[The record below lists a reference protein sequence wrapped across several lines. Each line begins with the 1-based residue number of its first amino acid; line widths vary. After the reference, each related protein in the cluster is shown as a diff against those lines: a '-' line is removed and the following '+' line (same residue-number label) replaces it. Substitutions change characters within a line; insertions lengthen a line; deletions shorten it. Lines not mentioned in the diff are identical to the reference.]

1 MRRTILIT
9 LALVS
14 LGARDAFAQEK
25 LYPAMFPLGDVKL
38 LDGPF
43 KQRMDLNGKTLL
55 AYDVDRLMQ
64 PFLKEAGLAAKGTAF
79 PNWSGLD
86 GHVGGHYLSALAMH
100 YAATGDAQIKT
111 RMDYVVSELKRA
123 QDANGKDANF
133 VGYLSGVPNG
143 KAMWLKFK
151 AGDAGAQNGYWV
163 PWYNIHKTY
172 AGLRDAWLYG
182 GDETAKTMFLKL
194 CDWGITITNGL
205 TDAKMESM
213 MGTEFGGMNE
223 VYADA
228 YAITKDAKYLD
239 AAKKWSHKWLLN
251 AMAAGTD
258 NLDNKHA
265 NTQVPKAIGFARIA
279 ELSGDA
285 TYTKGAD
292 FFWST
297 VTGKRSIAIGANSR
311 QEYFPDASKYT
322 DFVNVPEGP
331 ESCNSYNMLK
341 LTEDLFRMNPQAKYA
356 DFYERSLFNHI
367 LSIIH
372 PSHGGYV
379 YFTPARPR
387 HYRVYSKVNS
397 AMWCCVGSGME
408 NPGKYAQFAYVHKN
422 DSLFVN
428 LFMATE
434 LNWKEKGVKITQ
446 TTAFPEEEKTKLTI
460 ATAAPAKFRLL
471 IRHPSWVRADEFK
484 VVVGADTV
492 SSQSIAS
499 SYVEVNR
506 TWNDGDV
513 VTVLLPMRNSVE
525 QLPNVANYFAILHG
539 PIVLGAKTGTE
550 NLTGLVADDGRWSHI
565 AGGTQLDLTQ
575 APMLAAKP
583 DSIASRLVPVSGKPL
598 TFKAPFLFAAK
609 KDTSLVFEPFYKIH
623 DVRYMMYWMLMTDQK
638 TLDSLSK
645 AQAAALLLEGRTIDR
660 LVPGQ
665 QQPEVD
671 HAMTE
676 TNSTAGVA
684 NGESY
689 RSAGSCTGGSGGSI
703 AYVLDTKS
711 ETDLSLMV
719 RYWGDETSC
728 TRTFDI
734 LVDGQKL
741 ATENLVNKWK
751 KSEFVNQEYAIPNSL
766 VQGKTSINVKFQ
778 ATSGTVGGLF
788 GVRLLRKTAST
799 VVVERTASLDGRS
812 FVHVTAKGST
822 LLLDLAEAS
831 DVPITVLVHRLDGRS
846 VRNLVLPAGVVR
858 GELDLRGKTGLFV
871 VQVVRE
877 GALIQASRISIV
889 R

>member
-1 MRRTILIT
+1 MKKTIVFLLGLGL
-9 LALVS
+9 LAGCEVL
-14 LGARDAFAQEK
+14 AQDK
-25 LYPAMFPLGDVKL
+25 LYPSMFPLGDVKL

-64 PFLKEAGLAAKGTAF
+64 PYLKEAGLTAKGAAF
-79 PNWSGLD
+79 PNWAGLD

-100 YAATGDAQIKT
+100 YAATKDAQIKT

-123 QDANGKDANF
+123 QDQNGKDANF

-151 AGDAGAQNGYWV
+151 GGDAGAQNGYWV

-172 AGLRDAWLYG
+172 AGLRDAWVYA
-182 GDETAKTMFLKL
+182 GDETSKAMFLKL

-213 MGTEFGGMNE
+213 MGTEYGGMNE

-228 YAITKDAKYLD
+228 YSMTKDVKYLN

-251 AMAAGTD
+251 AMSANSD

-265 NTQVPKAIGFARIA
+265 NTQVPKAVGFARIA
-279 ELSGDA
+279 ELSNDA
-285 TYTKGAD
+285 TYTKGAQ
-292 FFWST
+292 FFWTT

-322 DFVNVPEGP
+322 DYVNVPEGP

-341 LTEDLFRMNPQAKYA
+341 LTEDLFRISPQAKYA
-356 DFYERSLFNHI
+356 DFYERSLFNHV
-367 LSIIH
+367 LSMIH

-387 HYRVYSKVNS
+387 HYRNYSKVNS

-408 NPGKYAQFAYVHKN
+408 NPAKYAQFAYMHKN

-434 LNWKEKGVKITQ
+434 LNWKEKGVKIAQ
-446 TTAFPEEEKTKLTI
+446 TTAFPEEEKTKFTI
-460 ATAAPAKFRLL
+460 TAAAPAKFRLL
-471 IRHPSWVRADEFK
+471 IRHPSWVRANEMK
-484 VVVGADTV
+484 VVVGSDTV
-492 SSQSIAS
+492 SSQSPVS

-506 TWNDGDV
+506 TWNNGDV

-525 QLPNVANYFAILHG
+525 QLPNVANYYAILHG

-550 NLTGLVADDGRWSHI
+550 SLNGLVADDGRWSHI

-583 DSIASRLVPVSGKPL
+583 DSIASRLVPVAGKPL
-598 TFKAPFLFAAK
+598 TFKAPFLFSAK

-623 DVRYMMYWMLMTDQK
+623 DARYMMYWMLMTDQK

-645 AQAAALLLEGRTIDR
+645 AQAAALLLEGRTVDR
-660 LVPGQ
+660 LTPGQ

-671 HAMTE
+671 HKMVQ
-676 TNSTAGVA
+676 TNTTASV
-684 NGESY
+684 NQGESL
-689 RSAGSCTGGSGGSI
+689 RSGGSCTGGTGASVTYELSTNGE
-703 AYVLDTKS
+703 A
-711 ETDLSLMV
+711 DLSLWV
-719 RYWGDETSC
+719 RYWGNETTCS
-728 TRTFDI
+728 RTFDI
-734 LVDGQKL
+734 LVDGQKV
-741 ATENLVNKWK
+741 ATETLESKWK
-751 KSEFVNQEYAIPNSL
+751 VNEFKNVEYTLPNSL
-766 VQGKTSINVKFQ
+766 VAGKSIVTVKFQ
-778 ATSGTVGGLF
+778 ATSGMVGGLY
-788 GVRLLRKTAST
+788 GVRLLRKTPLTGIVTKST
-799 VVVERTASLDGRS
+799 SLDGLPFVQLIRKAGSLGLELAPAEVATTVQIRRS
-812 FVHVTAKGST
+812 NGRLVKSKTIAAGIQHDEVDLKGVHGP
-822 LLLDLAEAS
+822 L
-831 DVPITVLVHRLDGRS
+831 
-846 VRNLVLPAGVVR
+846 
-858 GELDLRGKTGLFV
+858 V
-871 VQVVRE
+871 VQIVRS
-877 GALIQASRISIV
+877 GALIQASLVSIPE
-889 R
+889 

>member
-1 MRRTILIT
+1 MRKIT
-9 LALVS
+9 RFALALG
-14 LGARDAFAQEK
+14 LACATNLLAQDK

-64 PFLKEAGLAAKGTAF
+64 PFLKEAGLTAKGAAF
-79 PNWSGLD
+79 TNWAGLD

-111 RMDYVVSELKRA
+111 RMDYVIGELKRS

-143 KAMWLKFK
+143 KALWLKIRS
-151 AGDAGAQNGYWV
+151 GNTGAQWDYWV

-172 AGLRDAWLYG
+172 AGLRDAWLYA
-182 GDETAKTMFLKL
+182 GDETAKTLFLKL
-194 CDWGITITNGL
+194 CDWGLTITDPL
-205 TDAKMESM
+205 SDAAVEGM
-213 MGTEFGGMNE
+213 MGNEYGGMNE

-228 YAITKDAKYLD
+228 YGMTKDVKYLN

-285 TYTKGAD
+285 AYVKGAQ

-341 LTEDLFRMNPQAKYA
+341 LTEDLFRMSPQAKYA

-367 LSIIH
+367 LSVIH
-372 PSHGGYV
+372 PGHGGYV

-428 LFMATE
+428 LFLASE
-434 LNWKEKGVKITQ
+434 LNWKERGVKITQ
-446 TTAFPEEEKTKLTI
+446 TTAFPEEERTKLTI
-460 ATAAPAKFRLL
+460 STAAPAKFRLL
-471 IRHPSWVRADEFK
+471 IRHPSWVRGDEFK
-484 VVVGADTV
+484 VVIGTDTV
-492 SSQSIAS
+492 SSQSTAS

-513 VTVLLPMRNSVE
+513 VTVLLPMHNSVE
-525 QLPNVANYFAILHG
+525 PLPNVANYVAILHG
-539 PIVLGAKTGTE
+539 PVVLGAKTGTE
-550 NLTGLVADDGRWSHI
+550 SLTGLVADDGRWSHI

-583 DSIASRLVPVSGKPL
+583 DSIASRLVPVPGKPL
-598 TFKAPFLFAAK
+598 TFKAPYLFAAK

-623 DVRYMMYWMLMTDQK
+623 DARYMMYWMLMTDQK

-645 AQAAALLLEGRTIDR
+645 AQAAALLMEGRTIDR

-671 HAMTE
+671 HKMAQV
-676 TNSTAGVA
+676 NSTAGVA

-689 RSAGSCTGGSGGSI
+689 RSAGSCTDGSGGSI
-703 AYVLDTKS
+703 AYELDTKS

-719 RYWGDETSC
+719 RYWGNETSC

-751 KSEFVNQEYAIPNSL
+751 KSDFVNQEYAIPNGL
-766 VQGKTSINVKFQ
+766 VQGKSKIEVKFQ

-788 GVRLLRKTAST
+788 GVRLLRKTAT
-799 VVVERTASLDGRS
+799 TGVAERTASLDGRS
-812 FVHVTAKGST
+812 FVHVAAKGST
-822 LLLDLAEAS
+822 LLLDLVEAC
-831 DVPITVLVHRLDGRS
+831 DVPTTVLVHRLDGRS
-846 VRNLVLPAGVVR
+846 VRSLVLPAGAAR
-858 GELDLRGKTGLFV
+858 GEIDLRGRTGLFV
-871 VQVVRE
+871 VQVMRE
-877 GALIQASRISIV
+877 GARIQASRISIV

>member
-1 MRRTILIT
+1 MPKKTFLT
-9 LALVS
+9 VVLFALLSRHEV
-14 LGARDAFAQEK
+14 AAQAQ
-25 LYPAMFPLGDVKL
+25 LYPSMFPLGDVKL

-43 KQRMDLNGKTLL
+43 KDREVLNSKTLL

-64 PFLKEAGLAAKGTAF
+64 PFLKEAGLTAKGTAF

-86 GHVGGHYLSALAMH
+86 GHVGGHYLSALAMQ
-100 YAATGDAQIKT
+100 YAATSDAQIKT

-123 QDANGKDANF
+123 QDANGNDANF

-151 AGDAGAQNGYWV
+151 GGDAGAQSSYWV

-182 GDETAKTMFLKL
+182 GSETAKTMFLKL
-194 CDWGITITNGL
+194 CDWGSTITNGL
-205 TDAKMESM
+205 TDSKMESM
-213 MGTEFGGMNE
+213 MGTEHGGMNE

-228 YAITKDAKYLD
+228 YAMTKDVKYLN

-251 AMAAGTD
+251 AMSANND
-258 NLDNKHA
+258 NLDNVHA

-279 ELSGDA
+279 EVSGDA
-285 TYTKGAD
+285 TYTKGAQ

-297 VTGKRSIAIGANSR
+297 VTGKRTIAIGANSR
-311 QEYFPDASKYT
+311 QEYFPDASKYS
-322 DFVNVPEGP
+322 DFVNVAEGP

-341 LTEDLFRMNPQAKYA
+341 LTEDLFRMTPQAKYA

-367 LSIIH
+367 LSTIH
-372 PSHGGYV
+372 PGHGGYV

-408 NPGKYAQFAYVHKN
+408 NPTKYAQFAYLHQG

-434 LNWKEKGVKITQ
+434 LNWKDKGVKITQ
-446 TTAFPEEEKTKLTI
+446 TTSFPEEEKTTLTI
-460 ATAAPAKFRLL
+460 SVASPTKFRLL
-471 IRHPSWVRADEFK
+471 VRHPSWVRANEMK
-484 VVVGADTV
+484 IVVGTDTV
-492 SSQSIAS
+492 SSQSPVS

-513 VTVLLPMRNSVE
+513 VQVLLPMHNSVE
-525 QLPNVANYFAILHG
+525 PMPNLASYVAILHG

-565 AGGTQLDLTQ
+565 AGGPMLDLTQ
-575 APMLAAKP
+575 APMLAAKL
-583 DSIASRLVPVSGKPL
+583 DSIPGRLVPVPGAPL

-609 KDTSLVFEPFYKIH
+609 KDTSLLFEPFYKIH
-623 DVRYMMYWMLMTDQK
+623 DSRYMMYWMLMTDQK
-638 TLDSLSK
+638 TLDSLSA
-645 AQAAALLLEGRTIDR
+645 AQQAALLLEGRTVDR

-671 HAMTE
+671 HQMVQ
-676 TNSTAGVA
+676 TNSTAGLSQ
-684 NGESY
+684 GESN
-689 RSAGSCTGGSGGSI
+689 RSAGSCSGGTGGSIS
-703 AYVLDTKS
+703 YTMDTKG
-711 ETDLSLMV
+711 EADLSLMV
-719 RYWGDETSC
+719 RYWGNETTC

-741 ATENLVNKWK
+741 ITENILNKWK
-751 KSEFVNQEYAIPNSL
+751 KNDFVNQEYAIPNS
-766 VQGKTSINVKFQ
+766 VVAGKKTVVVTFQ
-778 ATSGTVGGLF
+778 ATTGTIGGLYGVRILRKTPLVEVRRKGVATDRPVLKTVGGNL
-788 GVRLLRKTAST
+788 VVDLRKSST
-799 VVVERTASLDGRS
+799 QPT
-812 FVHVTAKGST
+812 
-822 LLLDLAEAS
+822 
-831 DVPITVLVHRLDGRS
+831 TVLVRGVDGSLLKS
-846 VRNLVLPAGVVR
+846 VVLPSGTIRSEIRGVYGVVS
-858 GELDLRGKTGLFV
+858 
-871 VQVVRE
+871 VQVLQNDR
-877 GALIQASRISIV
+877 LILASV
-889 R
+889 AYLPL

>member
-1 MRRTILIT
+1 MRKSILF
-9 LALVS
+9 ALCS
-14 LGARDAFAQEK
+14 GLLCASESAAQDK
-25 LYPAMFPLGDVKL
+25 LYPSMFPLGDVKL

-43 KQRMDLNGKTLL
+43 KQRMDLNSKTLL
-55 AYDVDRLMQ
+55 SYDVDRLLQ
-64 PFLKEAGLAAKGTAF
+64 PFLKEAGLTAKGTAF
-79 PNWSGLD
+79 SNWSGLD
-86 GHVGGHYLSALAMH
+86 GHVGGHYLSALAMD

-111 RMDYVVSELKRA
+111 RMDYVISELKRA

-133 VGYLSGVPNG
+133 VGYVSGVPNG

-151 AGDAGAQNGYWV
+151 GGDAGAQSGYWV
-163 PWYNIHKTY
+163 PWYNIHKTF
-172 AGLRDAWLYG
+172 AGLRDAWLYA

-213 MGTEFGGMNE
+213 MGTEYGGMNE

-228 YAITKDAKYLD
+228 YGMTKDVKYLN

-251 AMAAGTD
+251 AMSASTD

-285 TYTKGAD
+285 TYTKGAQY
-292 FFWST
+292 FWTT

-341 LTEDLFRMNPQAKYA
+341 LTENLFRMSPQAKYA

-367 LSIIH
+367 LSVIH

-408 NPGKYAQFAYVHKN
+408 NPAKYTQFAYLHKN

-446 TTAFPEEEKTKLTI
+446 TTTFPEEEKTRLAI

-471 IRHPSWVRADEFK
+471 IRHPSWVRANEMK
-484 VVVGADTV
+484 IVVGSDTV
-492 SSQSIAS
+492 SGQSTVS
-499 SYVEVNR
+499 SYVEINR

-513 VTVLLPMRNSVE
+513 VTILLPMHNSVE

-550 NLTGLVADDGRWSHI
+550 SLTGLVADDGRWSHI
-565 AGGTQLDLTQ
+565 ASGTQLDLTQ

-583 DSIASRLVPVSGKPL
+583 DSIASRLVPVEGKPL
-598 TFKAPFLFAAK
+598 TFKAPFLFASK

-623 DVRYMMYWMLMTDQK
+623 DARYMMYWMLMTDQK
-638 TLDSLSK
+638 TLDSLSA

-660 LVPGQ
+660 ITPGQ

-671 HAMTE
+671 HKMEQVNTV
-676 TNSTAGVA
+676 SGV
-684 NGESY
+684 NQGESY
-689 RSAGSCTGGSGGSI
+689 RDGGSCTGGSGASVS
-703 AYVLDTKS
+703 YELSTNDES
-711 ETDLSLMV
+711 DLSLWV
-719 RYWGDETSC
+719 RYWGNETSC

-734 LVDGQKL
+734 LVDGQKI
-741 ATENLVNKWK
+741 ATETLVNKWK
-751 KSEFVNQEYAIPNSL
+751 KSEFVNVEYALPNSL
-766 VQGKTSINVKFQ
+766 VAGKTIVTVKFQ
-778 ATSGTVGGLF
+778 ATSGMVGGLY

-799 VVVERTASLDGRS
+799 EIVSRSASLDGRP
-812 FVHVTAKGST
+812 FVKLSLEQST
-822 LLLDLAEAS
+822 LVFDLTKTSNVA
-831 DVPITVLVHRLDGRS
+831 TVIRVRSLDGQIVASRS
-846 VRNLVLPAGVVR
+846 IPAGK
-858 GELDLRGKTGLFV
+858 LRGKLELSGANGPLV
-871 VQVVRE
+871 VQILRA
-877 GALIQASRISIV
+877 GALIQASLVSNPQ
-889 R
+889 

>member
-1 MRRTILIT
+1 MKKTTLI
-9 LALVS
+9 
-14 LGARDAFAQEK
+14 AFAMGFVCVGKAIAQDK
-25 LYPAMFPLGDVKL
+25 LYPSMFPLGNVKL

-64 PFLKEAGLAAKGTAF
+64 PYLKEAGLTAKGAVF
-79 PNWSGLD
+79 PNWAGLD

-111 RMDYVVSELKRA
+111 RMDYVIGELKRS

-133 VGYLSGVPNG
+133 AGYLSGVPNG
-143 KAMWLKFK
+143 KALWLKIK
-151 AGDAGAQNGYWV
+151 SGNTGAQWDYWV

-172 AGLRDAWLYG
+172 AGLRDAWLYA

-194 CDWGITITNGL
+194 CDWGLTITDPL
-205 TDAKMESM
+205 SDAAVEGM
-213 MGTEFGGMNE
+213 MGNEYGGMNE

-228 YAITKDAKYLD
+228 YGMTKNVKYLN

-285 TYTKGAD
+285 AYTKGAQY
-292 FFWST
+292 FWST

-322 DFVNVPEGP
+322 DYVNVPEGP

-367 LSIIH
+367 LSVIH
-372 PSHGGYV
+372 PGHGGYV

-387 HYRVYSKVNS
+387 HYQVYSKVNS

-408 NPGKYAQFAYVHKN
+408 NPGKYAQFAYVHKS

-428 LFMATE
+428 LFLASE

-446 TTAFPEEEKTKLTI
+446 TTAFPEEERTKLTV

-471 IRHPSWVRADEFK
+471 IRHPSWVKSGEFK
-484 VVVGADTV
+484 VVVGTDTV
-492 SSQSIAS
+492 SSQSNAS

-506 TWNDGDV
+506 TWNNGDV
-513 VTVLLPMRNSVE
+513 VTVLLPMHNSVE
-525 QLPNVANYFAILHG
+525 AMPNVANYVAILHG

-550 NLTGLVADDGRWSHI
+550 SLTGLVADDGRWSHI
-565 AGGTQLDLTQ
+565 AGGPQLDLTQ

-583 DSIASRLVPVSGKPL
+583 DSIASRLVPVPGKPL

-623 DVRYMMYWMLMTDQK
+623 DARYMMYWMLLTDAK

-671 HAMTE
+671 HKMTS
-676 TNSTAGVA
+676 TNSTTGIA

-689 RSAGSCTGGSGGSI
+689 RSAGSCTGGTGGSI
-703 AYVLDTKS
+703 AYELDTKS

-719 RYWGDETSC
+719 RYWGNETSC

-741 ATENLVNKWK
+741 ATENLINKWK
-751 KSEFVNQEYAIPNSL
+751 KNEFVNQEYVIPNSL
-766 VQGKTSINVKFQ
+766 VQGKARIEVKFQ

-788 GVRLLRKTAST
+788 GVRLLRKQVTTGVAELT
-799 VVVERTASLDGRS
+799 PSLDGRS
-812 FVHVTAKGST
+812 FVQVAAKGTT
-822 LLLDLAEAS
+822 LLLDMPEAS
-831 DVPITVLVHRLDGRS
+831 EVPTTVSVRRLDGRS
-846 VRNLVLPAGVVR
+846 VRSFVLPAGAMH
-858 GELDLRGKTGLFV
+858 GEIDLRGRAGLFV

>member
-1 MRRTILIT
+1 MKKTIVFLLGLGL
-9 LALVS
+9 LAGCEVL
-14 LGARDAFAQEK
+14 AQDK
-25 LYPAMFPLGDVKL
+25 LYPSMFPLGDVKL

-64 PFLKEAGLAAKGTAF
+64 PYLKEAGLTAKGAAF
-79 PNWSGLD
+79 PNWAGLD

-100 YAATGDAQIKT
+100 YAATKDAQIKT

-123 QDANGKDANF
+123 QDQNGKDANF

-151 AGDAGAQNGYWV
+151 GGDAGAQNGYWV

-172 AGLRDAWLYG
+172 AGLRDAWVYA
-182 GDETAKTMFLKL
+182 GDETSKAMFLKL

-213 MGTEFGGMNE
+213 MGTEYGGMNE

-228 YAITKDAKYLD
+228 YSMTKDVKYLN

-251 AMAAGTD
+251 AMSANSD

-265 NTQVPKAIGFARIA
+265 NTQVPKAVGFARIA
-279 ELSGDA
+279 ELSNDA
-285 TYTKGAD
+285 TYTKGAQ
-292 FFWST
+292 FFWTT

-322 DFVNVPEGP
+322 DYVNVPEGP

-341 LTEDLFRMNPQAKYA
+341 LTEDLFRISPQAKYA
-356 DFYERSLFNHI
+356 DFYERSLFNHV
-367 LSIIH
+367 LSMIH

-387 HYRVYSKVNS
+387 HYRNYSKVNS

-408 NPGKYAQFAYVHKN
+408 NPAKYAQFAYMHKN

-434 LNWKEKGVKITQ
+434 LNWKEKGVKIAQ
-446 TTAFPEEEKTKLTI
+446 TTAFPEEEKTRFTI
-460 ATAAPAKFRLL
+460 TAAAPAKFRLL
-471 IRHPSWVRADEFK
+471 IRHPSWVRANEMK
-484 VVVGADTV
+484 VVVGSDTV
-492 SSQSIAS
+492 SSQSPVS

-506 TWNDGDV
+506 TWNNGDV

-525 QLPNVANYFAILHG
+525 QLPNVANYYAILHG

-550 NLTGLVADDGRWSHI
+550 SLNGLVADDGRWSHI

-583 DSIASRLVPVSGKPL
+583 DSIASRLVPVAGKPL
-598 TFKAPFLFAAK
+598 TFKAPFLFSAK

-623 DVRYMMYWMLMTDQK
+623 DARYMMYWMLMTDQK

-645 AQAAALLLEGRTIDR
+645 AQAAALLLEGRTVDR
-660 LVPGQ
+660 LTPGQ

-671 HAMTE
+671 HKMVQ
-676 TNSTAGVA
+676 TNTTASV
-684 NGESY
+684 NQGESL
-689 RSAGSCTGGSGGSI
+689 RSGGSCTGGTGASVTYELSTNGE
-703 AYVLDTKS
+703 A
-711 ETDLSLMV
+711 DLSLWV
-719 RYWGDETSC
+719 RYWGNETTCS
-728 TRTFDI
+728 RTFDI
-734 LVDGQKL
+734 LVDGQKV
-741 ATENLVNKWK
+741 ATETLESKWK
-751 KSEFVNQEYAIPNSL
+751 VNEFKNVEYTLPNSL
-766 VQGKTSINVKFQ
+766 VAGKSIVTVKFQ
-778 ATSGTVGGLF
+778 ATSGMVGGLY
-788 GVRLLRKTAST
+788 GVRLLRKTPLTGIVTKST
-799 VVVERTASLDGRS
+799 SLDGLPFVQLIRKAGSLGLELAPAEVATTVQIRRS
-812 FVHVTAKGST
+812 NGRLVKSKTIAAGIQHDEVDLKGVHGP
-822 LLLDLAEAS
+822 L
-831 DVPITVLVHRLDGRS
+831 
-846 VRNLVLPAGVVR
+846 
-858 GELDLRGKTGLFV
+858 V
-871 VQVVRE
+871 VQIVRS
-877 GALIQASRISIV
+877 GALIQASLVSIPE
-889 R
+889 